1 MPYINSPISRDKEY
15 IELVDEGFSS
25 ERSSQDDDVHDKEMN
40 TEYEPRDS
48 TSSES
53 SVNLSLLDSSSHSKG
68 HDELSSSDN
77 PKHLARQALPSV
89 LASIAGLI
97 AAGELLDI
105 YLHWDVFIHI
115 PELFILVPVLLN
127 LKGNLEMNLAAR
139 LSTSANL
146 GDLDNAAS
154 RRRLVIGNL
163 ALLQVQSLIAG
174 SIAGLFSFVL
184 GMLMRPSNDAST
196 YYESMLVIASSM
208 IAASLSSLIL
218 GIFMCILIILS
229 RRFNVDPDNIACP
242 MASSLGDI
250 VTLVLLATFAR
261 LLKEHMDS
269 ILSTVLVV
277 VMVVLLPGAAALV
290 WTNRS
295 VKQLLFTGWTPIM
308 CAMVISRSVQSLYN
322 SGMYYGIITE
332 CPPCSLSGVVFE
344 NFVDSYKGLALL
356 IPVLNGLTG
365 NIGSIY
371 ASRISTALHGKRQES
386 YRAVEKTLLLMNI
399 PVANILIL
407 IVWAFDLGEFQVNIW
422 FVLAYFMVSMA
433 CAWIAL
439 KLAKSMTLASWK
451 WGFDPDNT
459 VLPFLTATIDVI
471 STAMLVITFV
481 FFSMAG
487 YDSFKT
493 STQS

>member
-1 MPYINSPISRDKEY
+1 MIS
-15 IELVDEGFSS
+15 
-25 ERSSQDDDVHDKEMN
+25 
-40 TEYEPRDS
+40 
-48 TSSES
+48 
-53 SVNLSLLDSSSHSKG
+53 
-68 HDELSSSDN
+68 N
-77 PKHLARQALPSV
+77 PVFFFLTKALPSV
-89 LASIAGLI
+89 LVSIAGLI

-146 GDLDNAAS
+146 GDLDNPAS

-174 SIAGLFSFVL
+174 CIAGLFSFIL
-184 GMLMRPSNDAST
+184 GILIRPSNDAST
-196 YYESMLVIASSM
+196 YYESMLVISSSM
-208 IAASLSSLIL
+208 LAASLSSLIL

-250 VTLVLLATFAR
+250 VTLVILATFAR
-261 LLKEHMDS
+261 LLKENMES
-269 ILSTVLVV
+269 ILSTVLVI

-308 CAMVISRSVQSLYN
+308 CAMVIS
-322 SGMYYGIITE
+322 
-332 CPPCSLSGVVFE
+332 SLSGVVFE

-371 ASRISTALHGKRQES
+371 ASRISTALHGNRQES
-386 YRAVEKTLLLMNI
+386 YKKVEQTLLLMNI
-399 PVANILIL
+399 PVAIILIFV
-407 IVWAFDLGEFQVNIW
+407 IWGFDLGEFPVNAW
-422 FVLAYFMVSMA
+422 FLSAYFIVSMA
-433 CAWIAL
+433 CAWLAL

-451 WGFDPDNT
+451 WGRDPDNT

-481 FFSMAG
+481 LFTMAG
-487 YDSFKT
+487 FEGYKT